1 MTTASPH
8 AHGVHF
14 GRTDVQ
20 NVGMGVGI
28 VLFVVGILGFIPGI
42 TTRYS
47 EMRFFGPDSKAMFLG
62 LFQVSMLLNIVQL
75 AIGAT
80 GVAMSRSGHGRRN
93 FLMGYGP
100 LYIVLSIY
108 GLIVGVGSAA
118 NFLSLN
124 MTDNRTL
131 MVLGVAMVGAG
142 WLMRGIWPRTQRPG
156 NQPGTK
162 GAANE

>member
-28 VLFVVGILGFIPGI
+28 VLMLAGVLAFIPGI
-42 TTRYS
+42 TQQYG
-47 EMRFFGPDSKAMFLG
+47 ELRFLGPDSHAMFLG

-75 AIGAT
+75 VIGAT
-80 GVAMSRSGHGRRN
+80 GWAMSRNGMGARN
-93 FLMGYGP
+93 FLMGFGL
-100 LYIVLSIY
+100 LYIVLSIF
-108 GLIVGVGSAA
+108 GLVVGVGSAA

-124 MTDNRTL
+124 TMDNWTH
-131 MVLGVAMVGAG
+131 MVLGVLMIGAG
-142 WLMRGIWPRTQRPG
+142 WILSRHLAEDRR
-156 NQPGTK
+156 
-162 GAANE
+162 

>member
-28 VLFVVGILGFIPGI
+28 VLIVVGILGFIPGI
-42 TTRYS
+42 TMQYG
-47 EMRFFGPDSKAMFLG
+47 ELRFFGPDSRAMFLG

-75 AIGAT
+75 VIGAT
-80 GVAMSRSGHGRRN
+80 GVGMSRNAMGARN
-93 FLMGYGP
+93 FLMGFGL

-124 MTDNRTL
+124 TMDNWTL
-131 MVLGVAMVGAG
+131 MVLGVVMVGAG
-142 WLMRGIWPRTQRPG
+142 WLMSRHLADDARTR
-156 NQPGTK
+156 
-162 GAANE
+162 

>member
-20 NVGMGVGI
+20 NAGMGVGI
-28 VLFVVGILGFIPGI
+28 VLMVVGVLGFIPGI
-42 TTRYS
+42 TARYG
-47 EMRFFGPDSKAMFLG
+47 ELMFLGPDSHAMFLG

-75 AIGAT
+75 VIGAT
-80 GVAMSRSGHGRRN
+80 GWAMSRSEMGARR
-93 FLMGYGP
+93 FLMGAGA

-108 GLIVGVGSAA
+108 GLSVGVDSAA

-124 MTDNRTL
+124 MPDNWTH
-131 MVLGVAMVGAG
+131 MVLGVLMIACG
-142 WLMRGIWPRTQRPG
+142 WMFSRHSVEDRR
-156 NQPGTK
+156 
-162 GAANE
+162 

>member
-28 VLFVVGILGFIPGI
+28 VLMLVGVLGFIPGI
-42 TTRYS
+42 TQQYG
-47 EMRFFGPDSKAMFLG
+47 ELRFLGPDSHAMFLG

-75 AIGAT
+75 VIGGT
-80 GVAMSRSGHGRRN
+80 GWAMSRNGMGARN
-93 FLMGYGP
+93 FLMGFGL
-100 LYIVLSIY
+100 LYIVLGIF

-124 MTDNRTL
+124 TMDNWTH
-131 MVLGVAMVGAG
+131 MVLGVLMIGAG
-142 WLMRGIWPRTQRPG
+142 WILSRHLAEDRR
-156 NQPGTK
+156 
-162 GAANE
+162 

>member
-28 VLFVVGILGFIPGI
+28 VLIVVGILGFIPGI
-42 TTRYS
+42 TTQYS
-47 EMRFFGPDSKAMFLG
+47 ELRFFGPESTAMFLN

-80 GVAMSRSGHGRRN
+80 GVAMSRNAMGARN
-93 FLMGYGP
+93 FLMGFGL
-100 LYIVLSIY
+100 LYIILSVY

-124 MTDNRTL
+124 IMDNWAL
-131 MVLGVAMVGAG
+131 MVLGVVMVGAG
-142 WLMRGIWPRTQRPG
+142 WLMSRHLADDARTR
-156 NQPGTK
+156 
-162 GAANE
+162 

>member
-28 VLFVVGILGFIPGI
+28 VLIVVGILGFIPGI
-42 TTRYS
+42 TTQYS
-47 EMRFFGPDSKAMFLG
+47 SLAFFGPDSQALFLG

-80 GVAMSRSGHGRRN
+80 GLAMSRNNPMGARN
-93 FLMGYGP
+93 FLMGFGL
-100 LYIVLSIY
+100 LYIVLSVY

-124 MTDNRTL
+124 TIDAWAFMI
-131 MVLGVAMVGAG
+131 MGVVMLGAG
-142 WLMRGIWPRTQRPG
+142 WLMSRHLADDARTR
-156 NQPGTK
+156 
-162 GAANE
+162 